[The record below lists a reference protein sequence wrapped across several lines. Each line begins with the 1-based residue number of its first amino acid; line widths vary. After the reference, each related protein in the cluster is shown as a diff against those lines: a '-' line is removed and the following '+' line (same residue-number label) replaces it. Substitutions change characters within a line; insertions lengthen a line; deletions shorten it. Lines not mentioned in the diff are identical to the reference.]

1 MAQPLTIAPITGA
14 SVSIN
19 GTVLHG
25 LIKEVNI
32 DPIKY
37 VMGDFQAI
45 GMIGV
50 EQLQLGIEKVEGSMT
65 LTTTNL
71 ALVNSLAPFGKKVQ
85 MQVSANKSTMGSS
98 TVMTRV
104 QWQMSITAKMA
115 PVELKHK
122 AQEMAEFSY
131 EFAVSSLE
139 IIDNGSSILK
149 YDATANILQIG
160 GVDALS
166 TFRNNL
172 AI

>member
-25 LIKEVNI
+25 LIKEINI

-65 LTTTNL
+65 LTSTNL
-71 ALVNSLAPFGKKVQ
+71 ALVNSLAPFGAKVQ
-85 MQVSANKSTMGSS
+85 MQVSANKDTMGN
-98 TVMTRV
+98 TAARTRV
-104 QWQMSITAKMA
+104 QWQMTVTPKMI

-131 EFAVSSLE
+131 EFAVSALE
-139 IIDNGSSILK
+139 VIDNGQSILK